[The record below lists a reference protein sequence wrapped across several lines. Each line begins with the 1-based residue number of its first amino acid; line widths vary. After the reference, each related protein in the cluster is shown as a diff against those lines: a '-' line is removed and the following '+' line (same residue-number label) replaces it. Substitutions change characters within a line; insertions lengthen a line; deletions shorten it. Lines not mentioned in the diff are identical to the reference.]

1 MLEYIY
7 HSTSGAKKMGGPIVS
22 LDLHGMRQEEAC
34 VAIDRELAAVDSGT
48 YQIRLIHGY
57 HRGTNLRDMIM
68 REYRH
73 HQNVR
78 RVVPGENQGVTIL
91 VIREL

>member
-1 MLEYIY
+1 M
-7 HSTSGAKKMGGPIVS
+7 TGPIVN

-34 VAIDRELAAVDSGT
+34 AAIDRELACADSGT
-48 YQIRLIHGY
+48 YHIRLIHGFN
-57 HRGTNLRDMIM
+57 RGTSLRDMIM

-73 HQNVR
+73 HPMVK
-78 RVVPGENQGVTIL
+78 RVIPGDNQGVTVL